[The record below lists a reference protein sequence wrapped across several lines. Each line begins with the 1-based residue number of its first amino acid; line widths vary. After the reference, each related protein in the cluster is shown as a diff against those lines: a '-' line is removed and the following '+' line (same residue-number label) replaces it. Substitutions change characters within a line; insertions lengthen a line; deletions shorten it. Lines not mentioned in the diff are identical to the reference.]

1 MDASA
6 ITALTFDVF
15 GTVVNWR
22 ASVAR
27 EIEALGRAKGFT
39 LDWLK
44 FADAWRALYQP
55 AMQRVRSGELPWTR
69 LDDLHRV
76 SLDKLLV
83 DFAIK
88 GLDEAEID
96 HLNRA
101 WHRLDPWADAVE
113 GLGRLKRRFIIAP
126 LSNGNIRLM
135 VDMAR
140 RAGLPW
146 DAILGAEVA
155 HHYKP
160 DPEAYLTA
168 ADLLML
174 PPAQCMMV
182 AAHANDLQAARKVG
196 FRTAFVW
203 RPLEHG
209 PERAAAT
216 RPTHDFDIMADDFVD
231 LARQLGC

>member
-1 MDASA
+1 
-6 ITALTFDVF
+6 
-15 GTVVNWR
+15 
-22 ASVAR
+22 
-27 EIEALGRAKGFT
+27 
-39 LDWLK
+39 
-44 FADAWRALYQP
+44 
-55 AMQRVRSGELPWTR
+55 
-69 LDDLHRV
+69 
-76 SLDKLLV
+76 
-83 DFAIK
+83 
-88 GLDEAEID
+88 
-96 HLNRA
+96 
-101 WHRLDPWADAVE
+101 
-113 GLGRLKRRFIIAP
+113 
-126 LSNGNIRLM
+126 M
-135 VDMAR
+135 VDMAK

-155 HHYKP
+155 RHYKP
-160 DPEAYLTA
+160 DPEAYRTA

-216 RPTHDFDIMADDFVD
+216 RPAHDFDIMADDFVD